1 MPAYTPDVPQP
12 QQAISFTQPLIL
24 QNFQQLQ
31 VWTNVD
37 HVQISGAGGDEGKHA
52 KVSLIQQTYVA
63 GGNFTP
69 SINPANGRGTLGIYA
84 ALNAANDPNSQ
95 SRMWAV
101 IPIKTANPS
110 TWGTLN
116 VPFTESQLLNNPGIN
131 GQTGYTYLPS
141 GILIQ
146 YSSFTQG
153 IPDNGSIS
161 PSANIV
167 FPIPFPNKVFSV
179 MLTPFIGTT
188 FSAVAHATLPAAG
201 IAGPIIQVGC
211 RSVRTSG
218 TSAGQSGIFAYVAI
232 GF

>member
-1 MPAYTPDVPQP
+1 MPWNVNVPAANLTISSTTAPIQGNF
-12 QQAISFTQPLIL
+12 QAIQT
-24 QNFQQLQ
+24 
-31 VWTNVD
+31 WTAVD
-37 HVQISGAGGDEGKHA
+37 HIVIDGAGGNEGKHA
-52 KVSLIQQTYVA
+52 KVSLVQQLYVA
-63 GGNFTP
+63 GGGFTP
-69 SINPANGRGTLGIYA
+69 AINPANGRGTLGIYA

-101 IPIKTANPS
+101 IPIKTANPN
-110 TWGTLN
+110 TWGILN
-116 VPFTESQLLNNPGIN
+116 VPFTESQLLNSPGIN
-131 GQTGYTYLPS
+131 GQAGYTYLPS

-146 YSSFTQG
+146 YNSFTQA

-167 FPIPFPNKVFSV
+167 FPIQFPNKVFSV
-179 MLTPFIGTT
+179 ILSPFIGAT

-201 IAGPIIQVGC
+201 IGGPISQVGC

>member
-1 MPAYTPDVPQP
+1 MPVYTFNTPQG
-12 QQAISFTQPLIL
+12 QNQISATTNLIQ
-24 QNFQQLQ
+24 QNFEAIRD
-31 VWTNVD
+31 WTNVD
-37 HVQISGAGGDEGKHA
+37 HVQISGAGGNEGKHA

-101 IPIKTANPS
+101 IPIKDSNTTWVAANI
-110 TWGTLN
+110 
-116 VPFTESQLLNNPGIN
+116 PFTESQLLNSLGIN
-131 GQTGYTYLPS
+131 GQDGYTYLPS

-201 IAGPIIQVGC
+201 IAGPILQVGC

-218 TSAGQSGIFAYVAI
+218 TSAGQSGIFRYVAI

>member
-1 MPAYTPDVPQP
+1 MPAYTPGVPQP
-12 QQAISFTQPLIL
+12 QQTISFTQPLIYN
-24 QNFQQLQ
+24 NFQQIQ
-31 VWTNVD
+31 TWTNVD
-37 HVQISGAGGDEGKHA
+37 HVQISGAGGNEGKHA
-52 KVSLIQQTYVA
+52 KVSLIQQSYVA
-63 GGNFTP
+63 GGGFTP
-69 SINPANGRGTLGIYA
+69 AINPATGIGTLGIYA
-84 ALNAANDPNSQ
+84 AQNTTNNGP

-110 TWGTLN
+110 TWATLN

-131 GQTGYTYLPS
+131 GQAGYTYLPS

-161 PSANIV
+161 PAANIV

-179 MLTPFIGTT
+179 MLTPFIGAT
-188 FSAVAHATLPAAG
+188 FSAVAHATLPPDVT
-201 IAGPIIQVGC
+201 PIVPISQVSC

-218 TSAGQSGIFAYVAI
+218 TSTGQSGIFAYVAI
-232 GF
+232 GY